1 MAQQLLNLE
10 QYYHRLIMDN
20 LERVDLIVRDFWKLG
35 SSVFVNKLST
45 LLLVYVVDLSAFPDI
60 ADVIS
65 DELVFPVNRLLTSV
79 FV

>member
-1 MAQQLLNLE
+1 
-10 QYYHRLIMDN
+10 MDN

>member
-1 MAQQLLNLE
+1 
-10 QYYHRLIMDN
+10 MDN

-35 SSVFVNKLST
+35 CSVFVNKLST